1 MCVWTACTALIK
13 ECIFFLNSLYLFTCH
28 RIIFQLPWNESETM
42 LGDAQSQTESQRIWR
57 LNREIEGCMF
67 QINPRVLKNVFVLI
81 AT

>member
-1 MCVWTACTALIK
+1 
-13 ECIFFLNSLYLFTCH
+13 
-28 RIIFQLPWNESETM
+28 M

-57 LNREIEGCMF
+57 LNREIEGCVF